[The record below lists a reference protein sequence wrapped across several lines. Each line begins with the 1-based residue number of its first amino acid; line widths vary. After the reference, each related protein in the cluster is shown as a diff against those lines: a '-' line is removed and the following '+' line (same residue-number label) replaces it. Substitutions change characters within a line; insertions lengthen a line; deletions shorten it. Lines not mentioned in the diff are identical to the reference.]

1 LNIPG
6 KQIDR
11 YIIKQFVKNFL
22 FALLCFVMIFI
33 LVDLFENLDRF
44 LDNKMG
50 FASIL
55 NYYFYFIPEI
65 IKLITPI
72 AVLLATLF
80 TAGRMTNFNE
90 LIAVKNA
97 GISLIRFMAPFLSI
111 GLLITVLSFYFNNWV
126 VPEANKKKFFIERN
140 YMGKNKP
147 TAGLNKLYFQ
157 DSKNQL
163 VLIDQFREI
172 DLSANRVSIQV
183 YDPDSL
189 NILIRRV
196 DAEEMKWLDGRWIL
210 YRAAERTF
218 SDSGERL
225 VSYDSIAAQDITGLN
240 KINLM
245 PGQITKR
252 QLKPDEMN
260 YSELEDFIKS
270 MRKGGQSVDRQLVDF
285 YSKISFSFASLIVI
299 VFGISISTGTR
310 QRKGLA
316 LQFGISI
323 LVSFVYLGFVKI
335 SQSFGYNGDI
345 DPMLTAW
352 LANIAFASFGIV
364 NLYYKNY

>member
-1 LNIPG
+1 MG

-11 YIIKQFVKNFL
+11 YIIIQFVKNFL
-22 FALLCFVMIFI
+22 FALLCFIIIFI
-33 LVDLFENLDRF
+33 LVDLFENLDKF
-44 LDNKMG
+44 LDNRMSFG
-50 FASIL
+50 SVL

-65 IKLITPI
+65 IRLITPI

-80 TAGRMTNFNE
+80 TAGRMMNFNE

-97 GISLIRFMAPFLSI
+97 GISLLRFMSPFLVC
-111 GLLITVLSFYFNNWV
+111 GLVITVISFYFNNWV
-126 VPEANKKKFFIERN
+126 VPEANKQKFFIERN

-172 DLSANRVSIQV
+172 DLSASRISIQL

-189 NILIRRV
+189 NVLVKRV
-196 DAEEMKWLDGRWIL
+196 DAEQMKWLDGRWVL

-225 VSYDSIAAQDITGLN
+225 VSYDSIAAQDVSGLN
-240 KINLM
+240 RINLV

-252 QLKPDEMN
+252 QLKPDELN
-260 YSELEDFIKS
+260 YGELEEFIQS

-299 VFGISISTGTR
+299 VFGISISTGTKR
-310 QRKGLA
+310 RKGLA

-323 LVSFVYLGFVKI
+323 LVSFIYLGFVKI

-352 LANIAFASFGIV
+352 LANIAFASFGIL